1 MQCAASQCAASK
13 IVCGY
18 IADSSNLFSILAY
31 KLGTEFSL
39 RALSQETLCSA
50 GESCDTVLWSI
61 GASYSESETDAQLDL
76 LKSCSERVRVVAVV
90 APSDRRISAAALEA
104 GAFACWANGSSIE
117 ELKAIIRRGSQFRML
132 ETAFEQIATPKR
144 LIASNDRRIV
154 GGARIAALVA
164 TASRLAHS
172 DVNVLITGES
182 GTGKEA
188 FARLLHEAG
197 PRAGL
202 PFVAVACSSLPET
215 LIESELFGHERG
227 AFTGASST
235 RRGRFEEVGAGT
247 LFLDEIAELS
257 AAMQVKLLRVL
268 QERTFERL
276 GSTRSIHCRA
286 RLVFATNQPLRAL
299 TDAGRFRLDLFYRLN
314 GVQLHLPTLR
324 ERKEDIRLLAE
335 TFLAQAALRQRRT
348 QPVLSEAAIAA
359 LVSYHWP
366 GNVRE
371 LQNTMEA
378 VVALYDAHIVEP
390 FHLGAHIAAHTPDD
404 DGEPV
409 LTDGSFEEEVRSFK
423 RRLIERKLLE
433 YHNNKLQAAKSL
445 GLARSSLH
453 RLIDELHIESAR
465 SHKAPKPLV
474 LEPKPLALDS

>member
-1 MQCAASQCAASK
+1 MQCAPSK

-18 IADSSNLFSILAY
+18 IADSSNLFSLLAY
-31 KLGTEFSL
+31 KLGTEFTL
-39 RALSQETLCSA
+39 RALSQATLRSA
-50 GESCDTVLWSI
+50 GESCDTVLWSVDT
-61 GASYSESETDAQLDL
+61 SSESAIDGQLDL
-76 LKSCSERVRVVAVV
+76 LKSCSAQVRVIAIV

-117 ELKAIIRRGSQFRML
+117 ELKAIVRRASQFRML
-132 ETAFEQIATPKR
+132 ETEVQQIAAPR
-144 LIASNDRRIV
+144 QIIASSDHPIV
-154 GGARIAALVA
+154 GSARIATLVA
-164 TASRLAHS
+164 TASRLARS

-188 FARLLHEAG
+188 FARLLHDAG

-227 AFTGASST
+227 AFTGACSS

-276 GSTRSIHCRA
+276 GSTRPIHCRA

-314 GVQLHLPTLR
+314 GVQLHLPALS

-335 TFLAQAALRQRRT
+335 TFLAQAALRQRRP
-348 QPVLSEAAIAA
+348 QPLLSEAAIAA
-359 LVSYHWP
+359 LMSYNWP

-378 VVALYDAHIVEP
+378 VVALYDAHMIEP
-390 FHLGAHIAAHTPDD
+390 LHLGAHIAAHAPDD
-404 DGEPV
+404 GSELA

-433 YHNNKLQAAKSL
+433 YHNNKQQAAKSL

-453 RLIDELHIESAR
+453 RLIDELRIESAR
-465 SHKAPKPLV
+465 SHTAAKPMV
-474 LEPKPLALDS
+474 LDS

>member
-1 MQCAASQCAASK
+1 
-13 IVCGY
+13 
-18 IADSSNLFSILAY
+18 
-31 KLGTEFSL
+31 
-39 RALSQETLCSA
+39 
-50 GESCDTVLWSI
+50 
-61 GASYSESETDAQLDL
+61 
-76 LKSCSERVRVVAVV
+76 
-90 APSDRRISAAALEA
+90 
-104 GAFACWANGSSIE
+104 
-117 ELKAIIRRGSQFRML
+117 
-132 ETAFEQIATPKR
+132 
-144 LIASNDRRIV
+144 
-154 GGARIAALVA
+154 
-164 TASRLAHS
+164 
-172 DVNVLITGES
+172 VNVLITGES

-227 AFTGASST
+227 AFTGASSA

-276 GSTRSIHCRA
+276 GSTRSIRCRA
-286 RLVFATNQPLRAL
+286 RLVFATNQPLREL

-314 GVQLHLPTLR
+314 GVQLHLPALR

-335 TFLAQAALRQRRT
+335 TFLAQAALRQRRP
-348 QPVLSEAAIAA
+348 QPILSEGAISA
-359 LVSYHWP
+359 LTSYNWP

-378 VVALYDAHIVEP
+378 VVALYDVPTVEP
-390 FHLGAHIAAHTPDD
+390 LHLGAHIAAHAPDIEFD
-404 DGEPV
+404 TD
-409 LTDGSFEEEVRSFK
+409 LTNGSFEEEVRSFK
-423 RRLIERKLLE
+423 RRLIERKLVE

-453 RLIDELHIESAR
+453 RLIDDLHIESAR
-465 SHKAPKPLV
+465 SHKEAKALM
-474 LEPKPLALDS
+474 LDS

>member
-1 MQCAASQCAASK
+1 MQCATSQCRPSK

-18 IADSSNLFSILAY
+18 ITDSSNLFSILAY
-31 KLGTEFSL
+31 KLGAEFSL
-39 RALSQETLCSA
+39 RELSQQTLCSA

-61 GASYSESETDAQLDL
+61 GASYSESTTDVQLDL
-76 LKSCSERVRVVAVV
+76 LRRCAAFVRVIAIV
-90 APSDRRISAAALEA
+90 APSDRRISAAALES

-117 ELKAIIRRGSQFRML
+117 ELKAIIRRASQFRML
-132 ETAFEQIATPKR
+132 ETTIEQIAAPKP

-154 GGARIAALVA
+154 GGSRIAVLVA
-164 TASRLAHS
+164 TAARLAHS

-227 AFTGASST
+227 AFTGASSV

-276 GSTRSIHCRA
+276 GSTRSIRCRA
-286 RLVFATNQPLRAL
+286 RLVFATNQPLREL

-314 GVQLHLPTLR
+314 GVQLHLPALR

-335 TFLAQAALRQRRT
+335 TFLAQAALRQRRP
-348 QPVLSEAAIAA
+348 QPILSEGAISA
-359 LVSYHWP
+359 LTSYNWP

-378 VVALYDAHIVEP
+378 VVALYDTSTVEP
-390 FHLGAHIAAHTPDD
+390 LHLGAHIAPDN
-404 DGEPV
+404 ECETS
-409 LTDGSFEEEVRSFK
+409 LAAGSFEEEVRSFK

-465 SHKAPKPLV
+465 SHKEAKALM
-474 LEPKPLALDS
+474 LDS